1 MRLQTLKELEPCTFL
16 AGGHPPCWQWLSIN
30 RGVLCIQ
37 SRQCP
42 VQWEFRSSHSSV
54 TAPIPSRL
62 FPASQSSQSPT
73 SCAQGNCHWDFCPC
87 RRTLLILEFCV
98 RHVMY
103 TLGFYL
109 LTSSMWEVLVF
120 DPRVPLHEHTTVCGF
135 QLVAIFICFVSV
147 VLFWRWW
154 WSRCFTVVSK
164 HFIAN
169 TWERSCWVLG

>member
-1 MRLQTLKELEPCTFL
+1 
-16 AGGHPPCWQWLSIN
+16 
-30 RGVLCIQ
+30 
-37 SRQCP
+37 
-42 VQWEFRSSHSSV
+42 
-54 TAPIPSRL
+54 
-62 FPASQSSQSPT
+62 
-73 SCAQGNCHWDFCPC
+73 
-87 RRTLLILEFCV
+87 
-98 RHVMY
+98 MY

-169 TWERSCWVLG
+169 TWERSC